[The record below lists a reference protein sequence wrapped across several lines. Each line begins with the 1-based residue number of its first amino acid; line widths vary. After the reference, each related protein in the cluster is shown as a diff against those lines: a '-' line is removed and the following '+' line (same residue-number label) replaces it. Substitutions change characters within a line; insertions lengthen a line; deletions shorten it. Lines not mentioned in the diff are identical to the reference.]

1 MCLSL
6 EELNPLK
13 PVFKCLFFHSSHVQ
27 LLSASKHEYKLLYPK
42 TRHQTFK
49 KYITVIHKKPYF
61 FCLFFG
67 RDTKVLV
74 SYFVTLASEY
84 LVIRPD
90 EAMPGMAFI
99 SKWQYC
105 LT

>member
-13 PVFKCLFFHSSHVQ
+13 PVFKCLFFHSSHVHYSVPQ
-27 LLSASKHEYKLLYPK
+27 NTNTSYFILEQDI
-42 TRHQTFK
+42 RHSK
-49 KYITVIHKKPYF
+49 KYITVIHKRPDC

-90 EAMPGMAFI
+90 EAMPRMAFI
-99 SKWQYC
+99 SKW
-105 LT
+105 